1 MKALVTV
8 MTVCA
13 LVLPAA
19 VGAAK
24 PITEEDAKSAKTILK
39 LSDDSVNSD
48 APDQEYVT
56 RMTLY
61 SGDRQDKVIEM
72 KIQQKGGEKRL
83 VRFLKPG
90 DVKGM
95 SVLVQ
100 SVDVTYV
107 YLPQFNKTRRVA
119 AHTSKQSFM
128 GTDFT
133 EQEMNIVRYDRS
145 FEPELVGREGDEYV
159 LKLTPKK
166 GEEFAFAWIKMWIDS
181 RDGLQTKIEYYNAD
195 NVKMKTQTR
204 GDVKILEGIRTQTKV
219 LMIDHIKQ
227 HSTAIEILSNRENIG
242 LKDDVFTV
250 RNLEWG
256 N

>member
-1 MKALVTV
+1 MKVLVAW
-8 MTVCA
+8 MFACS
-13 LVLPAA
+13 LVLAA
-19 VGAAK
+19 SAVAAK
-24 PITEEDAKSAKTILK
+24 PITEQDAKSAKTILK

-56 RMTLY
+56 RMTLSS
-61 SGDRQDKVIEM
+61 SGKQEKVIEM
-72 KIQQKGGEKRL
+72 KIQQKGGVKRL

-95 SVLVQ
+95 SVLVE
-100 SVDVTYV
+100 SPDVTYV
-107 YLPQFNKTRRVA
+107 YLPQFNRTRRVA

-133 EQEMNIVRYDRS
+133 EQEMNIVRYDES
-145 FEPELVGREGDEYV
+145 FDPELVGKEGDEYV

-166 GEEFAFAWIKMWIDS
+166 GKEFAFAWVKMWIDS
-181 RDGLQTKIEYYNAD
+181 RDGLQTRIEYYNAD

-204 GDVKILEGIRTQTKV
+204 GEVKVLEGVRTQTKV
-219 LMIDHIKQ
+219 NMTDHIKK
-227 HSTAIEILSNRENIG
+227 HATDIEILSNRENLG
-242 LKDDVFTV
+242 LKDDIFTV